1 MQTIVSD
8 NEYYS
13 VGFSLGKLDGLLN
26 DGLLNGGLLN
36 DGLLN
41 DGGRNGLITYN
52 YHMSGFKNDGWVVG
66 TGIGFYD
73 EKSYTQLFTHERISP
88 SKKALFTIDI
98 GYKF

>member
-1 MQTIVSD
+1 MSVPGYSLGVQTIVSD

-13 VGFSLGKLDGLLN
+13 VGFSLGKLD
-26 DGLLNGGLLN
+26 GLLN

-73 EKSYTQLFTHERISP
+73 EKSYTQLFT
-88 SKKALFTIDI
+88 
-98 GYKF
+98 